1 MLQIRNIV
9 MSSAKKFEICHFGY
23 TEYQLCESNIQVFV
37 LLFTKKEN
45 KYTVLLN
52 YVLLILSAYKA

>member
-9 MSSAKKFEICHFGY
+9 MSSAKKCEICHFGY

-37 LLFTKKEN
+37 LLFSKKEK
-45 KYTVLLN
+45 KY
-52 YVLLILSAYKA
+52 SAFQLCIAYIKCV